1 MSETRLTRAVSVAV
15 IATALLFAAIAAL
28 QVRIDA
34 EMRSGAKEKEEL
46 VLRSGRVL
54 KELSLG
60 YESLMADIYWTRAV
74 QYYGERMGTKGAN
87 YELLAPLLDIT
98 TTLDP
103 KLIVAYRFGSIFLA
117 ERGDAGP
124 GRTDL
129 AIELVNKGIAANPDE
144 WRLYMDLG
152 FLYYWR
158 LKDYPNASAAY
169 LAGGRIPG
177 APQWMTFMAARIAEK
192 GGSTETSR
200 AIWSELYETTKD
212 PNLRKKALQEI
223 QSLKAQEDEAQL
235 DVLAGQYRE
244 RFGRFPASTRE
255 MRDAGM
261 LPGIPV
267 DPAGFPYVF
276 GANGK
281 SHLSPQSSVAE
292 MKP

>member
-1 MSETRLTRAVSVAV
+1 MSETKLSRTVSAAI
-15 IATALLFAAIAAL
+15 IATPLLFAAIAAI
-28 QVRIDA
+28 QVHIDA

-54 KELSLG
+54 RELSLG
-60 YESLMADIYWTRAV
+60 YDSLMADIYWTRAV
-74 QYYGERMGTKGAN
+74 QYYGERMGVKGAN

-129 AIELVNKGIAANPDE
+129 AIDLVKKGIAANPDE

-158 LKDYPNASAAY
+158 LKDYPDASATY
-169 LAGGRIPG
+169 LAGSRVPG
-177 APQWMTFMAARIAEK
+177 APLWMKFMAARIAEK
-192 GGSTETSR
+192 GGSTETSL

-212 PNLRKKALQEI
+212 PNLRKKAIQEI
-223 QSLKAQEDEAQL
+223 QSLKALEDEASL
-235 DVLAGQYRE
+235 DELASQYRE
-244 RFGRFPASTRE
+244 RFGRFPVSTKE
-255 MRDAGM
+255 MRDSG
-261 LPGIPV
+261 LLSGIPV
-267 DPAGFPYVF
+267 DPAGFPYVL
-276 GANGK
+276 GPDGK
-281 SHLSPQSSVAE
+281 SHLSSQSSVVE
-292 MKP
+292 PKP